1 MEWYAEQISSQKPFL
16 DPQEGLSAFRGTM
29 DTTFAAL
36 PPGFRDLAFDD
47 AASRRTMDTLLAGM
61 FAARGFREVLPSGIE
76 FLDVYTRGNQSIS
89 ERAFKF
95 LDREDRLLALRA
107 DFTPAVA
114 RMVATRFGS
123 EAGVLRIWYSGNV
136 FRRVEGRN
144 GGYAESWQV
153 GAELIGQESIEH
165 DCETIVLALES
176 LSALGMESAGVHINH
191 AGVFRGIL
199 NALDLPDGARDRL
212 KSEIDHKDARALAN
226 HMEELGVPATIGEQ
240 VHVLARC
247 IGGVEVLHEAAGVL
261 RHEES
266 QNAIAH
272 LQSVADRLGSWRDRV
287 TFDLTEIDELE
298 YYTGIMFTLFSP
310 ARRSPLG
317 MGGRYDSLLRA
328 FGSDRPAVGF
338 SLFMDSILEGR

>member
-1 MEWYAEQISSQKPFL
+1 
-16 DPQEGLSAFRGTM
+16 M

-36 PPGFRDLAFDD
+36 PPGFRDLAFED
-47 AASRRTMDTLLAGM
+47 AASRRTKETMLAGM
-61 FAARGFREVLPSGIE
+61 FSAREYREVLPSGIE

-114 RMVATRFGS
+114 RMVATRFGLDR
-123 EAGVLRIWYSGNV
+123 EVLRIWYSGNV
-136 FRRVEGRN
+136 FRRTEARN
-144 GGYAESWQV
+144 GGYAETWQV
-153 GAELIGQESIEH
+153 GAELIGEGSLEL
-165 DCETIVLALES
+165 DCEIILLALEC

-199 NALDLPDGARDRL
+199 NALDLPETARDRL
-212 KSEIDHKDARALAN
+212 KSEIDHKDARSLAN
-226 HMEELGVPATIGEQ
+226 HLEELGVSAAISEQ

-247 IGGVEVLHEAAGVL
+247 IGGVDVLGEAAAVL

-272 LQSVADRLGSWRDRV
+272 LQAVAEQLGTMRERV

-310 ARRSPLG
+310 VRRSPLG
-317 MGGRYDSLLRA
+317 MGGRYDALLRA

-338 SLFMDSILEGR
+338 SLFMDNILEGR